1 MEFQEFIK
9 PELLLL
15 IPILMGIGSQVK
27 ATPRI
32 PDWVI
37 PFTLDALGVLFA
49 GIYVGATYGSEMNI
63 WMAIFTGATQ
73 GLLCAL
79 AAIGVNQT
87 IKQTGEKS

>member
-1 MEFQEFIK
+1 MEFQEFVK
-9 PELLLL
+9 PELFLL
-15 IPILMGIGSQVK
+15 IPILMGIGSQMK
-27 ATPRI
+27 AAPSV

-37 PFTLDALGVLFA
+37 PFTLDLLGMLFA
-49 GIYVGATYGSEMNI
+49 GIYVGATYASDMNI

-87 IKQTGEKS
+87 IKQTAQKI